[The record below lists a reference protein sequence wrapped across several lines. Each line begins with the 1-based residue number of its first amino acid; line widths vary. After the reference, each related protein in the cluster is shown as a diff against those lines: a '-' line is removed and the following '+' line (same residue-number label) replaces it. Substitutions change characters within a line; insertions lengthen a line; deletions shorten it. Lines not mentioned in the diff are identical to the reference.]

1 MQSSSLPSSGV
12 SSPSLNSQFINGSA
26 SLIEGKGASST
37 ELVSKETLHFQGNY
51 IGHMEMYA
59 DAKQVAEYLDAHQD
73 WFHRCA
79 QPMAVEPIGDNGYG
93 LTVGRFKSLNH
104 EVEPKIGL
112 NLLPQE
118 NGVYRIETIKVPGY
132 EPVGY
137 DVDFNASMTLCERT
151 LDENTVNK
159 ENAAEDLSNETEPNE
174 IGAKEIEIEKATHV
188 EWELTLSTWVE
199 VPRFIQVLPESVVK
213 ASGDKLLNQIVR
225 QVSKRLTKKVQQ
237 DFHTSLNL
245 PVPRENKRRFWQ
257 R

>member
-1 MQSSSLPSSGV
+1 MSSSGAP
-12 SSPSLNSQFINGSA
+12 SPSLNSQFINASA
-26 SLIEGKGASST
+26 SLIEGNGASST

-59 DAKQVAEYLDAHQD
+59 DANQVAEYLDAHKD
-73 WFHRCA
+73 WFQRCA
-79 QPMAVEPIGDNGYG
+79 QPMTVEAIGDNGYG
-93 LTVGRFKSLNH
+93 LTVGKFKSLNH

-112 NLLPQE
+112 HLLPQNE
-118 NGVYRIETIKVPGY
+118 GVYRIETIQVPGY
-132 EPVGY
+132 EPAGY
-137 DVDFNASMTLCERT
+137 DVDFNASMTLCEHA
-151 LDENTVNK
+151 V
-159 ENAAEDLSNETEPNE
+159 EDLS
-174 IGAKEIEIEKATHV
+174 KELGIAKATHV

-199 VPRFIQVLPESVVK
+199 VPRFIQVLPDNVVK

-245 PVPRENKRRFWQ
+245 PVPRENKKRFWQ